1 MRLRLRQLLRTV
13 KRNAIKE
20 LNARMGIPDRLPNI
34 KKEDIPI
41 MAKHAEREANP
52 LYPVPKLMTVKE
64 LEMFYYQIADW
75 STQQ

>member
-1 MRLRLRQLLRTV
+1 M
-13 KRNAIKE
+13 E
-20 LNARMGIPDRLPNI
+20 IPNRLPDI

-64 LEMFYYQIADW
+64 LEMFYYQIEDW